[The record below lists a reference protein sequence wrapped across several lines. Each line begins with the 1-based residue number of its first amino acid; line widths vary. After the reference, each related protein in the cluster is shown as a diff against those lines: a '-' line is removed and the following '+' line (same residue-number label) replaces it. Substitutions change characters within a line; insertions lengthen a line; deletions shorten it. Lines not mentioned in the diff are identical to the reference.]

1 MTIPRT
7 ISNSRL
13 RLVYNNAADR
23 STITT
28 STTAGTLV
36 ASNMLNNHKSSVWR
50 STSTTASIYVAF
62 PTSEFMGC
70 VAIPF
75 CNLTPTAT
83 MRVRGYSDAGGTVLA
98 FDTGIILAAPYVS
111 SGSWQWD
118 LQLVGVNSFS
128 YGGGTYASVYTPIV
142 AVRTLVINLVDV
154 DNTLGYV
161 ECARLV
167 AGSYWTPVYNPD
179 YGSSATSQD
188 TSKQYRTEAGDLL
201 TDTGTI
207 SRKIAIN
214 LSKLTPADRAIFWK
228 VIRNVNMS
236 KPVFVSL
243 FPENSDGELEQAHQ
257 IYGKL
262 PTLGSVSSSSFNIYS
277 APLEVEEI

>member
-13 RLVYNNAADR
+13 RLVYDNAADR
-23 STITT
+23 STVTT
-28 STTAGTLV
+28 SSTAGTLI

-62 PTSEFMGC
+62 PVAEFMGC
-70 VAIPF
+70 VALPF
-75 CNLTPTAT
+75 CSLTATAT
-83 MRVRGYSDAGGTVLA
+83 MRVRGYVDAGGTVLA
-98 FDTGIILAAPYVS
+98 FDTGIILAAPYVAF
-111 SGSWQWD
+111 GSWQWGA
-118 LQLVGVNSFS
+118 QPIGVNAFS
-128 YGGGTYASVYTPIV
+128 YGGGTYASVYTTIV
-142 AVRTLVINLVDV
+142 AVRTLVIDLVDV
-154 DNTLGYV
+154 DNTSGYI

-167 AGSYWTPVYNPD
+167 TGSYWTPAYNPD
-179 YGSSATSQD
+179 YGTSATSQD
-188 TSKQYRTEAGDLL
+188 TSKQYRTESGDLL
-201 TDTGTI
+201 TDTGTTN
-207 SRKIAIN
+207 RKIAIN
-214 LSKLTPADRAIFWK
+214 LSKLTPADRATFWK